1 MTAANYDDDEPNE
14 YLSERQ
20 EESNDLEREIERE
33 RRADKAYREWEPSDE
48 GKAWLEAQ
56 AKRRL
61 LARIYGPEE

>member
-1 MTAANYDDDEPNE
+1 MTAAFYDDDYQDEH
-14 YLSERQ
+14 LAERQ
-20 EESNDLEREIERE
+20 EEANELQRELEQARKL
-33 RRADKAYREWEPSDE
+33 DKAYREWEPSDE

>member
-1 MTAANYDDDEPNE
+1 MTAEFYDDDYQDEH
-14 YLSERQ
+14 LAERQ
-20 EESNDLEREIERE
+20 EESNDLQRELDRE